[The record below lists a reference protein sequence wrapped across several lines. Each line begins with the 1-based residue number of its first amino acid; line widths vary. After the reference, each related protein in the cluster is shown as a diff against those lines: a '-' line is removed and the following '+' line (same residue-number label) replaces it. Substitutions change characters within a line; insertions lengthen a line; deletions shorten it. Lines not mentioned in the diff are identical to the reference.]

1 MLIDHA
7 YARAYVRL
15 HVLSWRLVG
24 DVAIVVVRL
33 AAGLGGAAAV
43 LLMLREVVRRAVLR
57 LSLQVP
63 HVRRL
68 HVAARLL
75 LSGRR
80 ATMHHVIIARVT
92 AHIVHLLINHTCLVV
107 FIHAEP
113 RSILV
118 SQFKLG
124 LVALNVAPLGQGVD
138 ARLLHMLSHVF
149 PHVLCV
155 ALFQSAVLALLD
167 IAEVVC
173 VEEQTRVLLLLLQE
187 SHR

>member
-1 MLIDHA
+1 MLISHA
-7 YARAYVRL
+7 YARDYVCL

-24 DVAIVVVRL
+24 DVTIVVVRL
-33 AAGLGGAAAV
+33 ATGQVGATAV

-75 LSGRR
+75 SGRR
-80 ATMHHVIIARVT
+80 TTMHHVIIARVT
-92 AHIVHLLINHTCLVV
+92 AHIVHLLINHTCLFV

-113 RSILV
+113 GSILV
-118 SQFKLG
+118 SQFELG
-124 LVALNVAPLGQGVD
+124 LVALHVAPLGQGVD
-138 ARLLHMLSHVF
+138 ARLLHMLSHVL
-149 PHVLCV
+149 PHVLRV